1 VTASFG
7 YLMARYAANA
17 PSKRELPAPACVCA
31 LFVAGALTKYGHP
44 ELAIGATIFLSV
56 LHLAA
61 QFVKRGT
68 SFVQDSPYPTQ

>member
-1 VTASFG
+1 
-7 YLMARYAANA
+7 
-17 PSKRELPAPACVCA
+17 VCA